1 MRITT
6 LCYITHG
13 EKTLMLHRTKK
24 ESDENAGKWIG
35 IGGHLEEGES
45 PEDCL
50 VREVREETGL
60 TLTSFS
66 FRGLVTFVSDEWGTE
81 YMCLFSGVSDTE
93 EITDC
98 EEGELRWIETEKLG
112 ELPMW
117 EGDRIFLKL
126 LDENRPFFDLSLVYQ
141 GDSLK
146 KAMLDGVEL
155 TLPFDFNSEL

>member
-98 EEGELRWIETEKLG
+98 SEGELRWIETEKLG

-117 EGDRIFLKL
+117 EGDRV
-126 LDENRPFFDLSLVYQ
+126 FFDLMKTRR
-141 GDSLK
+141 DFFSLK
-146 KAMLDGVEL
+146 LRYEGEKLAECSVDGKA
-155 TLPFDFNSEL
+155 LPLS